1 MHIPGGLLG
10 AGTLVALTASTS
22 ASPTSSSRRNLK
34 PHYVA
39 HPDRAD
45 AVKAAFQLSWDGY
58 YKYAFPHDSLKPVS
72 NTFSDDRNGWGASAV
87 DALST
92 ALVMENEEA
101 ITQILAHIQ
110 NIDFDTSVGDISL
123 FETTIRYLGGLLSG
137 YDLLTTPGALKGNE
151 ANKTQLAAVLSQAQ
165 HLADNLKVAFDTPSG
180 VPDNDLQFGP
190 PRRNGSATNG
200 LATIGT
206 LVLEWTRLSDLTGN
220 PLYGQLA
227 QKGEDHLLDPQPKAL
242 AEPFPGLV
250 GTNVNITTGEFID
263 GNGGWVGG
271 DDSFYEY
278 LIKMYIYDPVR
289 FAHYKDRWVLAVE
302 SSMQHLASHPATRP
316 DLTFLAMFAGT
327 SPRFISQHLACFDAG
342 NVILGGL
349 TLHEPRYVAFGLE
362 LAASCHDTYTSTAT
376 RIGPET
382 FAWQDNG
389 RLAAIN
395 ASNNAAAP
403 ASQADFF
410 GTAGFWIQ
418 DGQYVLRP
426 EVIESYY
433 YAYRATGDPKYQD
446 WAWDAFVAINKTCAA
461 GSGYSSINNVNVAGG
476 GSFQDF
482 QESFWFAEVLKYAF
496 LIQAEDAPY
505 QVQVDGSG
513 EFVYNTECHP
523 VRIAGGKSS

>member
-1 MHIPGGLLG
+1 MHVPGALLG
-10 AGTLVALTASTS
+10 AGTLAVLATSAS
-22 ASPTSSSRRNLK
+22 ASPTSRRNPK
-34 PHYVA
+34 PHYVSW
-39 HPDRAD
+39 PDRAE
-45 AVKAAFQLSWDGY
+45 AVKTAFQISWDGY

-72 NTFSDDRNGWGASAV
+72 KTFQDDRNGWGASAV

-92 ALVMENEEA
+92 ALVMENEKA
-101 ITQILAHIQ
+101 IGQILAHVQ
-110 NIDFDTSVGDISL
+110 NIDFNSAVGDISL

-137 YDLLTTPGALKGNE
+137 YDLLTTPGALAGKHDS

-180 VPDNDLQFGP
+180 IPDNDVLFGP
-190 PRRNGSATNG
+190 PRRGGSATNG
-200 LATIGT
+200 IATIGT
-206 LVLEWTRLSDLTGN
+206 LVLEWTRLSDLTGD
-220 PLYGQLA
+220 PQYGKLA
-227 QKGEDHLLDPQPKAL
+227 QKGEAYLLNPQPQAL

-250 GTNVNITTGEFID
+250 GSNVNITTGEFVD

-302 SSMQHLASHPATRP
+302 SSMKHLASHPASRP

-327 SPRFISQHLACFDAG
+327 SPRFVSQHLACFDGG
-342 NVILGGL
+342 NIILGGL
-349 TLHEPRYVAFGLE
+349 VLNEPRYVAFGLE
-362 LAASCHDTYTSTAT
+362 LAASCHDTYTATAT

-382 FAWQDNG
+382 FAWQDDG
-389 RLAAIN
+389 RLAAKN
-395 ASNNAAAP
+395 ASNNAPPP
-403 ASQADFF
+403 ADQADFS
-410 GTAGFWIQ
+410 AKSGFWIQ

-446 WAWDAFVAINKTCAA
+446 WAWDAFLAINKTCAA
-461 GSGYSSINNVNVAGG
+461 GSGYSSVNNVNAAGG

-482 QESFWFAEVLKYAF
+482 QESFWFAEVLKYSY
-496 LIQAEDAPY
+496 LIQSDDAPY

-523 VRIAGGKSS
+523 VRIANSKS

>member
-10 AGTLVALTASTS
+10 AGTLAALATSAS
-22 ASPTSSSRRNLK
+22 ASPTTSRRNLK
-34 PHYVA
+34 PKYVA
-39 HPDRAD
+39 HPDRVD
-45 AVKAAFQLSWDGY
+45 AIKQAFQISWDGY
-58 YKYAFPHDSLKPVS
+58 YKHAFPHDSLKPVS
-72 NTFSDDRNGWGASAV
+72 NTYQDDRNGWGASAV

-92 ALVMENEEA
+92 ALVMENEQA
-101 ITQILAHIQ
+101 INQILAHVQ
-110 NIDFDTSVGDISL
+110 NINFDTAIGDISL

-137 YDLLTTPGALKGNE
+137 YDLLTTPGALNGYS

-180 VPDNDLQFGP
+180 VPDNDVLFDP
-190 PRRNGSATNG
+190 PRRGNSSTNG

-206 LVLEWTRLSDLTGN
+206 LVLEWTRLSDLTGE

-250 GTNVNITTGEFID
+250 GTNVNITTGEFVD

-278 LIKMYIYDPVR
+278 LLKMYVYDPVR
-289 FAHYKDRWVLAVE
+289 FAHYKDRWILAVE
-302 SSMQHLASHPATRP
+302 SSMKHLASHPLGRP
-316 DLTFLAMFAGT
+316 DLTFFAMFSGT
-327 SPRFISQHLACFDAG
+327 SPRFVSQHLACFDAG

-349 TLHEPRYVAFGLE
+349 VLHEPRYVAYGLE
-362 LAASCHDTYTSTAT
+362 LAASCHDTYTSTVT
-376 RIGPET
+376 HIGPES
-382 FAWQDNG
+382 FSWQDDG
-389 RLAAIN
+389 RLAPVN
-395 ASNNAAAP
+395 SSNNTAPPAA
-403 ASQADFF
+403 SADFF
-410 GTAGFWIQ
+410 KEHGFWIS
-418 DGQYVLRP
+418 DGQYILRP

-433 YAYRATGDPKYQD
+433 YAYRATGDTKYQD
-446 WAWDAFVAINKTCAA
+446 WAWDAFLAINSTCAA
-461 GSGYSSINNVNVAGG
+461 GSGYSSVNDVNAANG

-505 QVQVDGSG
+505 QVQVEGG

-523 VRIAGGKSS
+523 VRVAGKSY